1 MKNIF
6 VLILA
11 AIFFSCGGSNEKAPV
26 TDSANAIG
34 GPPAEDTQVAPFPDG
49 YAAPNAEMDTSKRAK
64 DSLDTIK
71 H

>member
-1 MKNIF
+1 MKTIF
-6 VLILA
+6 LSMFAI
-11 AIFFSCGGSNEKAPV
+11 IFFSCGGSNQKAPV

-34 GPPAEDTQVAPFPDG
+34 GPQVQDTQVTSIPNG
-49 YAAPNAEMDTSKRAK
+49 YAPPNTDVDTSQKMK

>member
-1 MKNIF
+1 MKNIY
-6 VLILA
+6 LSLLTL
-11 AIFFSCGGSNEKAPV
+11 IFFSCGGSNQKASV

-34 GPPAEDTQVAPFPDG
+34 TSPAEDTQVSASPNG
-49 YAAPNAEMDTSKRAK
+49 YTPPNTEIDTSKKTK

>member
-6 VLILA
+6 LSIFTL
-11 AIFFSCGGSNEKAPV
+11 IFFSCGGSNQKAPV

-34 GPPAEDTQVAPFPDG
+34 SSQIEDTQVTPIPDG
-49 YAAPNAEMDTSKRAK
+49 YAPPNAEVDTSKKMK
-64 DSLDTIK
+64 DSLDTMR

>member
-1 MKNIF
+1 MKKVF
-6 VLILA
+6 ILTMA
-11 AIFFSCGGSNEKAPV
+11 VVFFSCGGSNQKAPD

-34 GPPAEDTQVAPFPDG
+34 GPPAQDTNVSPRPDG
-49 YAAPNAEMDTSKRAK
+49 YAAPNTTMDTSKRTK

>member
-1 MKNIF
+1 MKNVF
-6 VLILA
+6 ILLFTI
-11 AIFFSCGGSNEKAPV
+11 IFFSCGGSSQKAPV

-49 YAAPNAEMDTSKRAK
+49 YAPPNADIDTSKKIK
-64 DSLDTIK
+64 DSLDTIR